1 MPGGKKGKYK
11 TRTEQTMGDVSHTRD
26 HILVEKGIHRVLHDA
41 PKIARSVGRTIAK
54 AAPKALPAIAK
65 AAPSVLNAIPTIAKA
80 AAPLL
85 GGVPGAITAAFS
97 GNAGVGGDYL
107 AENPYIMTGETKEE
121 YMAKKEMT
129 AFLKDKAANP
139 GRSQM
144 YQAQLPKQKY
154 SGQSAMGKAVMA
166 SAKKKV

>member
-1 MPGGKKGKYK
+1 MGGKKGKYQ
-11 TRTEQTMGDVSHTRD
+11 TRTEQTMGDVKHTQD
-26 HILVEKGIHRVLHDA
+26 HILVEKGMHRVLHDA
-41 PKIARSVGRTIAK
+41 PKIARSVGKTIANV
-54 AAPKALPAIAK
+54 APKALPAIAK
-65 AAPSVLNAIPTIAKA
+65 AAPSVLSAIPTIAKA

-107 AENPYIMTGETKEE
+107 AANPYITSGETKEQ
-121 YMAKKEMT
+121 YMAKKERT
-129 AFLKDKAANP
+129 AFLKDKTANP

-144 YQAQLPKQKY
+144 YQAQLPKQNY
-154 SGQSAMGKAVMA
+154 SGQSAMGKALMA